1 MKRKKKKE
9 LISTTSKFLLGL
21 SNSKAANLIGK
32 RRLLRLILRKERNF
46 IVKIKSQ
53 KEKSSKRKMRKKL
66 R

>member
-1 MKRKKKKE
+1 MKRKKKKG
-9 LISTTSKFLLGL
+9 LILTTSKFLLGL

>member
-1 MKRKKKKE
+1 MKRKKKKG

>member
-32 RRLLRLILRKERNF
+32 LRWLRLILKKERNF
-46 IVKIKSQ
+46 MVKIKNQ
-53 KEKSSKRKMRKKL
+53 MEKRSKRKMRKKL